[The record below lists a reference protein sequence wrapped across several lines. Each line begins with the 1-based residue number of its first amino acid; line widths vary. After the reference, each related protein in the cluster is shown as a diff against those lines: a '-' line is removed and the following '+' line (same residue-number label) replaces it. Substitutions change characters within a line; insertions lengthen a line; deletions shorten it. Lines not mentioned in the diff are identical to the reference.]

1 MASVWTFPLRS
12 AGCDRREVHFEAAL
26 LWSTGSAFRIAALEV
41 WAAGCLMF
49 LVTGRCCS
57 EDLIFFGKPVP
68 NHWSN
73 PFRILNPRPIAKSK
87 FTLCLLSTIHL

>member
-1 MASVWTFPLRS
+1 MAVL
-12 AGCDRREVHFEAAL
+12 G
-26 LWSTGSAFRIAALEV
+26 V

-49 LVTGRCCS
+49 LVTARCFS

-73 PFRILNPRPIAKSK
+73 PFRILNARPGHNRN
-87 FTLCLLSTIHL
+87 LLYSCRQLSIDKRD